1 MNDTNAMDNTSRLW
15 APWRMKYITG
25 IEKKD
30 EGCVF
35 CSKPQQNRERDRDN
49 LLLYRGEK
57 CFVLMNLFPYN
68 NGHLMIIPYQ
78 HTSDILNVDAETSAE
93 LWALVC
99 KSKSALTAAMH
110 PDGFN
115 IGMNIG
121 RVAGAGIDQH
131 IHMHIVPRWN
141 GDTNFMPVVGETKVI
156 SQSLN
161 DAYDALL
168 PHF

>member
-1 MNDTNAMDNTSRLW
+1 MSDTNRLW
-15 APWRMKYITG
+15 APWRMKYISG

-30 EGCVF
+30 EGCIF
-35 CSKPQQNRERDRDN
+35 CSKPDQGRECDRDN

-68 NGHLMIIPYQ
+68 NGHLMIIPYK
-78 HTSDILNVDAETSAE
+78 HTSDILDIDPDTSAE
-93 LWALVC
+93 LWSLVC
-99 KSKSALTAAMH
+99 KSKAALTAVMK

-121 RVAGAGIDQH
+121 RTAGAGIDRH